1 MNGKFIISILSEDKK
16 GLLNQITSVF
26 NKKNY
31 EIESLCVARTDI
43 RNIVMITIEALLP
56 SEDLRNTLFKL
67 ERFIEVYRADAH
79 CAKEHHLR
87 KVAFFR
93 VSKEIM
99 TSHSWS
105 VIQKYGAS
113 ISGVF
118 EDSLLLE
125 KTGTDTDIQE
135 LYNKLDGSHLLS
147 FCKTTLVLEKS
158 MSNMEELF

>member
-43 RNIVMITIEALLP
+43 RNIVMITVEALLP
-56 SEDLRNTLFKL
+56 STDLQNTLFKL

-79 CAKEHHLR
+79 CAKTHSLR

-113 ISGVF
+113 ITGVF

-125 KTGTDTDIQE
+125 KTGTDADIQE

-147 FCKTTLVLEKS
+147 FCKTTLVLEES
-158 MSNMEELF
+158 MSTMEGLF

>member
-43 RNIVMITIEALLP
+43 RNIVMITVEALLP
-56 SEDLRNTLFKL
+56 STDLQNTLFKL

-79 CAKEHHLR
+79 CAKAHSLR

-105 VIQKYGAS
+105 LIQKYGAS
-113 ISGVF
+113 ITGVF

-125 KTGTDTDIQE
+125 KTGTDADIQE

-147 FCKTTLVLEKS
+147 FCKTTLVLEES
-158 MSNMEELF
+158 MSTMEGLF

>member
-1 MNGKFIISILSEDKK
+1 MNGKFIFSILSEDKK

-43 RNIVMITIEALLP
+43 RNIVMITMEALVP
-56 SEDLRNTLFKL
+56 AADLRNTLL
-67 ERFIEVYRADAH
+67 RIERFIEVYRADAH
-79 CAKEHHLR
+79 CAEQNNLR

-99 TSHSWS
+99 TSNFWP

-113 ISGVF
+113 ITGVF

-125 KTGTDTDIQE
+125 KTGSDQDILE
-135 LYNKLDGSHLLS
+135 LYNKLDGSYLLS
-147 FCKTTLVLEKS
+147 FCKTALVLEKS
-158 MSNMEELF
+158 MANMEGLF